1 VSVPAKTPQEIKERI
16 AAAVREAVKDS
27 AVVKKMG
34 ENSYLAGDMTT
45 DALQAKVRRE
55 YVAMGDLL
63 RAAQI
68 RIE

>member
-1 VSVPAKTPQEIKERI
+1 
-16 AAAVREAVKDS
+16 
-27 AVVKKMG
+27 
-34 ENSYLAGDMTT
+34 MTT